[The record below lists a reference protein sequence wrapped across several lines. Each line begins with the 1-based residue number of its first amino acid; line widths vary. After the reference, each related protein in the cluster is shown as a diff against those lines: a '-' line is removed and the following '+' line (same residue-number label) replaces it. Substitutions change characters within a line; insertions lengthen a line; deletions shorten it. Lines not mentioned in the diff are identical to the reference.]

1 MRYAEAVA
9 RLAALRGGE
18 HAGMRP
24 GLERIEA
31 LCEALGHPERRYALV
46 QVGGTNGKGS
56 VSAMLAAVLR
66 AAGRRVGLY
75 TSPHLVSFRE
85 RIRVDD
91 APIPEDGVVDG
102 VEALATLV
110 ARLDASLFEATTAL
124 ALDHFAREVVDVA
137 VLEVGLGGRLDAT
150 TVGTP
155 RVTALAQ
162 VDVDHQ
168 QVLGA
173 TLGAIAAEKA
183 AIVRPGVGL
192 ALSAAQA
199 PEAMAV
205 IERRA
210 REVGVPLLVAGRDL
224 AVRASPRGLDGFRLA
239 CAGPGFA
246 FEDLA
251 LSLAGDYQPA
261 NALLAVA
268 AAHALGVD
276 ESALRAGLARAH
288 WPGRFQLIPR
298 LRIPGGWLVLDG
310 AHNPGAAAALAR
322 SLDTHFGRA
331 GLTLVLGISRDK
343 DAASILSLLAPLART
358 LVLTR
363 SSNARSEEPGALRAA
378 VGAAHRDV
386 RVAASAAEALDVA
399 SRVPETPILCVAG
412 SLFLVG
418 DVLRI
423 LGGGDKP
430 CSTERGAD
438 SMGSL
443 F

>member
-1 MRYAEAVA
+1 VRYAEAVA

-85 RIRVDD
+85 RIRVDG

-124 ALDHFAREVVDVA
+124 ALDHFAREAVDVA

-155 RVTALAQ
+155 RVAALAQ
-162 VDVDHQ
+162 VDLDHQ

-210 REVGVPLLVAGRDL
+210 REAGVPLLVAGRDL

-268 AAHALGVD
+268 AAHALGVG
-276 ESALRAGLARAH
+276 EGALRAGLAGAH

-298 LRIPGGWLVLDG
+298 LRVPGGWLVLDG

-322 SLDTHFGRA
+322 SLDAHFGRA

-343 DAASILSLLAPLART
+343 DAAAILSLLAPRART

-363 SSNARSEEPGALRAA
+363 SSNARSEDPRALRAA
-378 VGAAHRDV
+378 VGATHPDV

-418 DVLRI
+418 DVLEL
-423 LGGGDKP
+423 LGGGDRP
-430 CSTERGAD
+430 CSIERGAD